1 MSEIKLYNK
10 VKKELSIYYQQNLD
24 PQDFGSAVI
33 LVSVSATFGSCIVFG
48 LNERLVEAKIRTFK
62 CPSLDA

>member
-24 PQDFGSAVI
+24 PQNIGSAVI
-33 LVSVSATFGSCIVFG
+33 LVSATFGSCIVFG